1 MKKNDAVNALKDA
14 ESCIG
19 LNPGFA
25 KGYSRKG
32 AALHALKRYNDSIA
46 AYESGIEKFP
56 GDQGL
61 VNGLAQVKKDK
72 DAPPRP
78 TGGMPGM
85 PGGNPFGA
93 MFGPDLLAKIA
104 LDPNLRKYMNEPD
117 FMEKI
122 QLLQNDPNQLS
133 NLLQD
138 KRIMQVFQMILGANG
153 MKMDTPDE
161 QDEAPAPTPVAPPAK
176 KEEES
181 KADEPMEEEEEDM
194 TDWTPE
200 EIKAKQD
207 EKAAIEKKQTGNDL
221 YKKKD
226 FDGALKCY
234 DEAITL
240 NPKSMTFHS
249 NKAAVYFT
257 MKKWDECISMCDK
270 AVEVG
275 KANMAPYEDR

>member
-46 AYESGIEKFP
+46 AYESGIQKFP

-85 PGGNPFGA
+85 SGGNPFGA

-104 LDPNLRKYMNEPD
+104 LDPNLR
-117 FMEKI
+117 F
-122 QLLQNDPNQLS
+122 L
-133 NLLQD
+133 
-138 KRIMQVFQMILGANG
+138 
-153 MKMDTPDE
+153 
-161 QDEAPAPTPVAPPAK
+161 
-176 KEEES
+176 
-181 KADEPMEEEEEDM
+181 
-194 TDWTPE
+194 
-200 EIKAKQD
+200 
-207 EKAAIEKKQTGNDL
+207 
-221 YKKKD
+221 
-226 FDGALKCY
+226 
-234 DEAITL
+234 
-240 NPKSMTFHS
+240 
-249 NKAAVYFT
+249 
-257 MKKWDECISMCDK
+257 
-270 AVEVG
+270 
-275 KANMAPYEDR
+275 

>member
-78 TGGMPGM
+78 AGGM

-138 KRIMQVFQMILGANG
+138 KRIMQVFQMILGGNG

-161 QDEAPAPTPVAPPAK
+161 QDEAPAPAPTPAAPPAK

-234 DEAITL
+234 DEAIAL